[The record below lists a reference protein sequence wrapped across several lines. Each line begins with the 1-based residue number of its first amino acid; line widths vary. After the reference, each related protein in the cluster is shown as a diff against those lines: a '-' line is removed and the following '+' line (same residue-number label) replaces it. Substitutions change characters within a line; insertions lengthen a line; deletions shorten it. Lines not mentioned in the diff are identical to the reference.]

1 MFVRDTKALYRQSFL
16 GYLWILLPPLATA
29 AIWIFLSD
37 QRLVTTD
44 TGGVP
49 VSVFV
54 LTGTIL
60 WTAFNLSVVGM
71 QAILSDAKS
80 VLSKINFPHEAL
92 VISGIG
98 KAVLNTIVP
107 AFVLIPI
114 LPILGVSFTSTM
126 LLFPIGLAT
135 LILLGCAIG
144 LLLVPLAAL
153 YSDIGRI
160 IQLALRFGFFVTPV
174 IYALPASGT
183 ARTLLLLN
191 PVSAPLITARAWLLG
206 NNDSMGLI
214 LFAVLIASVFVLTVA
229 TIIFKITMPHII
241 ERLNA

>member
-80 VLSKINFPHEAL
+80 VLSKVNFPHEAL

-160 IQLALRFGFFVTPV
+160 IQLALRFGFFITPV

-206 NNDSMGLI
+206 GESMSMVLFVILI
-214 LFAVLIASVFVLTVA
+214 LSTLVLFVA